1 MKPGEEDEKDRR
13 TGQAGTEWQ
22 GVDSYSIRCNMS
34 EYSIASASA
43 LELDIIAFVL

>member
-13 TGQAGTEWQ
+13 TGPGTEWQ